1 MDQGAKEM
9 SHFTDA
15 LKALGITLLLLLIGG
30 LVIGVGFLGLQAMFG
45 PSDEQRAKD
54 RVPAVVSSADGC
66 TVYKFYDSSSWHYF
80 TKCGGTV
87 TTTKNYTESCGKGC
101 SRPRTESLTT
111 EGN

>member
-1 MDQGAKEM
+1 M
-9 SHFTDA
+9 SYFMDA

-30 LVIGVGFLGLQAMFG
+30 LAIGVGFAFLQATFG
-45 PSDEQRAKD
+45 PSDEQRARD

-66 TVYKFYDSSSWHYF
+66 TVYKFYDNSSWHYF

-101 SRPRTESLTT
+101 SRSRAENMTT
-111 EGN
+111 EGNQP

>member
-1 MDQGAKEM
+1 M
-9 SHFTDA
+9 SYFIDA

-30 LVIGVGFLGLQAMFG
+30 FVIGLGFLGLQAMFG

-66 TVYKFYDSSSWHYF
+66 TVYRFYDKSNWHYF
-80 TKCGGTV
+80 TKCGGGTV

-101 SRPRTESLTT
+101 SRSRTENMTT
-111 EGN
+111 EGNQP

>member
-1 MDQGAKEM
+1 MIYFM
-9 SHFTDA
+9 DA
-15 LKALGITLLLLLIGG
+15 LKALGITLLFLLIGG
-30 LVIGVGFLGLQAMFG
+30 LVIGLGFLGLQSVFG

-66 TVYKFYDSSSWHYF
+66 MVYKFYDSSSWHYF

-87 TTTKNYTESCGKGC
+87 TTTKNYTESCGKNC

>member
-1 MDQGAKEM
+1 M